1 MRLILK
7 TLMFYQTTFQDQ
19 IRLKIKRK
27 QGFALSIKEGL
38 RLQ

>member
-19 IRLKIKRK
+19 TKLKVKRK
-27 QGFALSIKEGL
+27 QGFVLSIKEEL